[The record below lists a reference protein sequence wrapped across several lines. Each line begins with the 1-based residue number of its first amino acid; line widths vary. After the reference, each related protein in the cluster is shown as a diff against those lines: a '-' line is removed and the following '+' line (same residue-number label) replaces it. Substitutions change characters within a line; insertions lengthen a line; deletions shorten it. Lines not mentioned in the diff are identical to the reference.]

1 MPPEGGIHHVPAFCR
16 HDQTG
21 AGFSY
26 PKKAGSQKKDFFT
39 DTILSSILWND
50 PFYIPDS
57 F

>member
-39 DTILSSILWND
+39 DTIRT
-50 PFYIPDS
+50 
-57 F
+57 